1 MLERDYTM
9 RLIQEFM
16 AALERMLE
24 KPEIEARRKEIQTL
38 YDKYVG
44 PYAFYHTAT
53 VDEALDALAGTDEEH
68 RIAKIEMLAELCY
81 SEARMFSKPESDMLL
96 DKAYKLFDYLEHNS
110 GTFSFDRRNK
120 MNFIMSQKVNA

>member
-1 MLERDYTM
+1 MLERDYIM

-24 KPEIEARRKEIQTL
+24 KPEVEARRKEIQTL

-53 VDEALDALAGTDEEH
+53 MEEALEALAGVDEEH
-68 RIAKIEMLAELCY
+68 RMGKIEMLAEL
-81 SEARMFSKPESDMLL
+81 SNNEARMYSKPESDMLL

-120 MNFIMSQKVNA
+120 MNFIKSQKACI

>member
-1 MLERDYTM
+1 MLERDYIM

-53 VDEALDALAGTDEEH
+53 VEEALEALEGVDEEH
-68 RIAKIEMLAELCY
+68 RIGKIEMLAELCY
-81 SEARMFSKPESDMLL
+81 NEARMFSKPESDMLL
-96 DKAYKLFDYLEHNS
+96 D
-110 GTFSFDRRNK
+110 
-120 MNFIMSQKVNA
+120 INATLRKQM